1 MRQATIPSLFSTVV
15 LALASACAT
24 APVEP
29 KGFGAA
35 IEAAHGDR
43 NLYEQPPL
51 RSDVLVEFGEDPIL
65 DAHMTFE
72 ASSGRVRLDFADG
85 GVAVFDGKD
94 AWVAGLPSE
103 EVAMAR
109 FHLLTWSYFLAAPWK
124 LRDPGARMGPV
135 VRRELGGALRDSAR
149 LEFAPGVGDTPED
162 WYVVYADPATLQLA
176 ALAYVVTFGRTLE
189 EAATEPHAAT
199 YEEFQTLDGMILP
212 TRLTFWNWSAAQ
224 GLFGDPIGRT
234 QFTNLEFGAVDA
246 ARFQPPPGSKRVDVP
261 R

>member
-109 FHLLTWSYFLAAPWK
+109 FHLLTWSY
-124 LRDPGARMGPV
+124 
-135 VRRELGGALRDSAR
+135 SAR

-162 WYVVYADPATLQLA
+162 WYVVYADPATQQLA